1 MGKIHNIT
9 SVIAI
14 LFIAVMVFL
23 MIQPMDFLNRN
34 VEDFHKSNEGL
45 IWFIGLIIGA
55 LIAWRTYANGV
66 YQTELKKC
74 ALVNKEKS
82 IEIAAQNT
90 EIIENQKEYIK
101 EIKSLNENINKN
113 SEKDLITLE
122 AIQKHNTAIEELGTR
137 IDKSE
142 VNLRHFTKINNR
154 LSSIEKLLTIHDQEL
169 AKLKTHG

>member
-1 MGKIHNIT
+1 SDGSRHSKADALKEQVQELMPEFPA
-9 SVIAI
+9 SLYSDLLQAAI
-14 LFIAVMVFL
+14 DEI
-23 MIQPMDFLNRN
+23 N
-34 VEDFHKSNEGL
+34 FH
-45 IWFIGLIIGA
+45 
-55 LIAWRTYANGV
+55 
-66 YQTELKKC
+66 
-74 ALVNKEKS
+74 
-82 IEIAAQNT
+82 